1 MEDSWRFRRLI
12 FLVFSTIPVVS
23 ALVHY
28 PAITGTAGE
37 LMRFTGLA
45 IMLVSGGM
53 AVYVH
58 SLFPKKH
65 DRPEDFGKLLKDGP
79 YRFVRHPFY
88 SAFMFLGFGIAM
100 FFTSVPGMIASLLM
114 VPLWERLAEME
125 ERELL
130 EYWDGEYTELM
141 ETRGRFLPRAESCPG
156 RLLLVLLIFLFG
168 YFTLYGLKALF
179 VDSYTV
185 EFFIRTGVLL
195 ILTIGFALLISKSLG
210 TMVDF
215 GFRGDGIWRS
225 FLVASA
231 LSLPSPLLQLQAG
244 SFHGFHV
251 QTSVALIF
259 LAYLLFAIYTFS
271 VFVAFPIEVLAP
283 CGRLWLIVPPLFLF
297 VYDSYYFNAGK
308 MPPLGDIILFV
319 LLYPV
324 VYRKT
329 RNVAGIILAY
339 LFIAEWDPWWAFG
352 IAYGPE
358 AFKIAGLLRVGVSLL
373 SAFLLLFIKRTLKQT
388 F

>member
-1 MEDSWRFRRLI
+1 MEDSWRFRRLV
-12 FLVFSTIPVVS
+12 FLIFSTIPVIS

-28 PAITGTAGE
+28 PAITGTAGK
-37 LMRFTGLA
+37 LMSIAGLV
-45 IMLVSGGM
+45 IMLVSGGI
-53 AVYVH
+53 AIYVH

-65 DRPEDFGKLLKDGP
+65 NRPEDFGKLLKDGL

-88 SAFMFLGFGIAM
+88 SAFIFLGFGIAL

-130 EYWDGEYTELM
+130 EYWGGEYAELM
-141 ETRGRFLPRAESCPG
+141 ETRGRFLPKVDSCPG
-156 RLLLVLLIFLFG
+156 RFLLVLATFFFG
-168 YFTLYGLKALF
+168 YFTLYGFKVLF

-195 ILTIGFALLISKSLG
+195 ILALGFVLLVSKFRG
-210 TMVDF
+210 IRADF
-215 GFRGDGIWRS
+215 GLRRDGIWKS
-225 FLVASA
+225 FLLASA
-231 LSLPSPLLQLQAG
+231 LSLPSPLLQLHQSGNFQVQAP
-244 SFHGFHV
+244 FPI
-251 QTSVALIF
+251 IF
-259 LAYLLFAIYTFS
+259 LSYLLFAVYTFS

-308 MPPLGDIILFV
+308 MPPLGDLILFV

-329 RNVAGIILAY
+329 RNVIGITLAY
-339 LFIAEWDPWWAFG
+339 LLIAEWDLWWAFG
-352 IAYGPE
+352 VA
-358 AFKIAGLLRVGVSLL
+358 
-373 SAFLLLFIKRTLKQT
+373 
-388 F
+388 

>member
-1 MEDSWRFRRLI
+1 MRESWRFRRLV
-12 FLVFSTIPVVS
+12 FLVFSVIPVIS

-28 PAITGTAGE
+28 PPIMDAVGRVMSFI
-37 LMRFTGLA
+37 GLVI
-45 IMLVSGGM
+45 IMLSGAM
-53 AVYVH
+53 AIYIH

-65 DRPEDFGKLLKDGP
+65 NRPEDFGKLLKDGL

-88 SAFMFLGFGIAM
+88 SAFIFLGFGIAL

-130 EYWDGEYTELM
+130 EYWGKEYEEFM
-141 ETRGRFLPRAESCPG
+141 ETRGRFLPKADSCPG
-156 RLLLVLLIFLFG
+156 RSLLVLATFFFG

-185 EFFIRTGVLL
+185 EFFIRAGVLL
-195 ILTIGFALLISKSLG
+195 ILTIGFVLLISKSLG
-210 TMVDF
+210 IKVDF
-215 GFRGDGIWRS
+215 GLRRDGIWKS
-225 FLVASA
+225 FLLASA
-231 LSLPSPLLQLQAG
+231 LSLPSPLLQLQEG
-244 SFHGFHV
+244 NFHSFQVYAPLF
-251 QTSVALIF
+251 LIF
-259 LAYLLFAIYTFS
+259 LSYLLFAIYTFS
-271 VFVAFPIEVLAP
+271 VFVAFPVEVLDP

-297 VYDSYYFNAGK
+297 VYDSYFFNAGK
-308 MPPLGDIILFV
+308 MPPLGDLILFV

-352 IAYGPE
+352 IAYGWD
-358 AFKIAGLLRVGVSLL
+358 AFKLAGLARVGLSLL

>member
-1 MEDSWRFRRLI
+1 MEGSWRFRRLV
-12 FLVFSTIPVVS
+12 FLVFSTIPVIS
-23 ALVHY
+23 ALAHY
-28 PAITGTAGE
+28 PAITGTVGE

-45 IMLVSGGM
+45 IMLISGGM
-53 AVYVH
+53 AVYIH

-65 DRPEDFGKLLKDGP
+65 DRPENFEKLLKDGP

-88 SAFMFLGFGIAM
+88 SAFMFLGFGIAL
-100 FFTSVPGMIASLLM
+100 FFASVPGMVVSLLM
-114 VPLWERLAEME
+114 VPLWGRLAEME

-130 EYWDGEYTELM
+130 EYWGEEYAKLI

-156 RLLLVLLIFLFG
+156 RVLLVLSIFLLD

-185 EFFIRTGVLL
+185 EFFIRVAILL
-195 ILTIGFALLISKSLG
+195 TMTLGFALLISKSLG
-210 TMVDF
+210 VRAEF
-215 GFRGDGIWRS
+215 GFRRDEIWRS
-225 FLVASA
+225 FLLASA

-297 VYDSYYFNAGK
+297 VYDNYYFNAGK
-308 MPPLGDIILFV
+308 MPPLGDLILFV

-324 VYRKT
+324 VYKKT

-352 IAYGPE
+352 SSYGWD
-358 AFKIAGLLRVGVSLL
+358 AFKLAGLIRVGISLL
-373 SAFLLLFIKRTLKQT
+373 SIPLAVKFWRR
-388 F
+388 

>member
-271 VFVAFPIEVLAP
+271 VFVAFPI
-283 CGRLWLIVPPLFLF
+283 
-297 VYDSYYFNAGK
+297 
-308 MPPLGDIILFV
+308 
-319 LLYPV
+319 
-324 VYRKT
+324 
-329 RNVAGIILAY
+329 
-339 LFIAEWDPWWAFG
+339 
-352 IAYGPE
+352 
-358 AFKIAGLLRVGVSLL
+358 
-373 SAFLLLFIKRTLKQT
+373 
-388 F
+388 

>member
-23 ALVHY
+23 ALVRY
-28 PAITGTAGE
+28 SPITGTAGE
-37 LMRFTGLA
+37 LIRSTGLA
-45 IMLVSGGM
+45 IMLISGGM

-65 DRPEDFGKLLKDGP
+65 DRPEDFEKLLKDGP

-100 FFTSVPGMIASLLM
+100 FFNSFPGMIASLLM

-125 ERELL
+125 EGELL
-130 EYWDGEYTELM
+130 EYWDGEYAELM
-141 ETRGRFLPRAESCPG
+141 ETRGRFLPKADSCPG

-168 YFTLYGLKALF
+168 YFTLYGLKVLF

-185 EFFIRTGVLL
+185 EFFIRAGVLL
-195 ILTIGFALLISKSLG
+195 ILTIGFVLLISKSG
-210 TMVDF
+210 IKAEF
-215 GFRGDGIWRS
+215 GFRRDGTWRS
-225 FLVASA
+225 FLLASA

-297 VYDSYYFNAGK
+297 VYDSYFFNAGK
-308 MPPLGDIILFV
+308 MPPLGDLILFV